1 MIIQIETLDIKT
13 DDQDTIYY
21 IVDKAKTIII
31 KSGTKQ
37 EKIQKAKERLN
48 KLEKQPNKKYRI
60 LEYHNDEADNN
71 RKPCKV
77 LMEI

>member
-48 KLEKQPNKKYRI
+48 QMEKQPNKKYRI
-60 LEYHNDEADNN
+60 IEYYNDEPSET
-71 RKPCKV
+71 RQPCKV
-77 LMEI
+77 IK